1 MNHPIKEE
9 LCRLI
14 QTISPSEKTANNLR
28 NEFSTIGA
36 DHLLDLLKS
45 PTIFRYLNQDDIIFD
60 EVAKRV
66 FAFCRDPFIRECYDA
81 LFDFYLDEILE
92 KIQTE
97 PADFF
102 SKLIIFE
109 INHRNQLIEYYDD
122 PVKTTDIENDYLIK
136 SPAFYQQAVEE
147 LQIFLEN
154 YENLEANFPR
164 VRILFE
170 TLLLLNS
177 QLLQEPAFINLIL
190 NRRGEF
196 TAAFGN

>member
-14 QTISPSEKTANNLR
+14 QTISPSEKTANNLC
-28 NEFSTIGA
+28 NEFTTISA

-66 FAFCRDPFIRECYDA
+66 SAFCRDPFIRECYDA

-92 KIQTE
+92 KAHAE

-102 SKLIIFE
+102 TRLIIFE
-109 INHRNQLIEYYDD
+109 INHRNQLIDYYDD
-122 PVKTTDIENDYLIK
+122 AIKTTDIENDYLIK
-136 SPAFYQQAVEE
+136 SPALYEQTVEE
-147 LQIFLEN
+147 LQAFLED
-154 YENLEANFPR
+154 YDHLEEKSPR
-164 VRILFE
+164 VRMLFE

-196 TAAFGN
+196 TAAFSN